1 MSGFFVSLISI
12 GCSGLVPT
20 TDAGSG
26 GGDAGTASAGGAA
39 PSSQSYV
46 VDACPGGTELWV
58 IPVAESTPVQ
68 CSDSEQI
75 RTRVVGVFGG
85 GTASACS
92 VSDSSGTFTLSF
104 NQDIPGQD
112 PVAQVD
118 MDAAAIYGSDR
129 DALRT
134 AFLEFRQALFVAQ
147 TTAEQ
152 ACLLPGSNELVL
164 QRLAEAMPL
173 PMDELLRYRY
183 GLETGDANQIEL
195 TPGMRLRIQDSAYLN
210 QTDSV
215 GTYGA
220 ETAFHASG
228 TTVLYV
234 RSDALGAA
242 TDVPNIGLN
251 KLYQGMAF
259 QVTQVSPGT
268 QGLWAFPNIRYAS
281 TAIDLSVAAELA
293 PYLAVSYPPANLAWP
308 ALNASQTGPQGNAV
322 VVRAASPDALQDWL
336 VQLAPGDSTSHKA
349 CDTGGSGTNN
359 CVVWIGRGA
368 PVPEIRVVLDE
379 QVLWVPVGT
388 TVRDLLQQTVDWSTP
403 GTGPTSNQVTGL
415 LTRQISLAGSS
426 ASTGTDTI
434 SVVFPGVSSLTANA
448 SDALA
453 ATSFDLPLVRGDQLH
468 VLTSK

>member
-1 MSGFFVSLISI
+1 MASDEAS
-12 GCSGLVPT
+12 P
-20 TDAGSG
+20 
-26 GGDAGTASAGGAA
+26 SAGAAA
-39 PSSQSYV
+39 PSAQKYM
-46 VDACPGGTELWV
+46 VDACPGGAQLWV

-68 CSDSEQI
+68 CSDGEQL
-75 RTRVVGVFGG
+75 RATVVGVFAG

-92 VSDSSGTFTLSF
+92 VTEDSGTFTLRF
-104 NQDIPGQD
+104 NQSIPGQE
-112 PVAQVD
+112 PVAQID
-118 MDAAAIYGSDR
+118 MDASVIYGSDR

-134 AFLEFRQALFVAQ
+134 AFLDFRQALFVAQ
-147 TTAEQ
+147 TAADQT
-152 ACLLPGSNELVL
+152 CFLPGSNELIV
-164 QRLAEAMPL
+164 QRVAEAMPL

-195 TPGMRLRIQDSAYLN
+195 TPGMRLRVHDSAYLN
-210 QTDSV
+210 QTDSL
-215 GTYGA
+215 GTFGS

-228 TTVLYV
+228 TTVLHV

-242 TDVPNIGLN
+242 TQVPNIGLN

-308 ALNASQTGPQGNAV
+308 ALNTSQTGPQGNAV
-322 VVRAASPDALQDWL
+322 IVRAASPQALDDWL
-336 VQLAPGDSTSHKA
+336 VKLAPGDSTSQKA
-349 CDTGGSGTNN
+349 CDTGGAGTNN
-359 CVVWIGRGA
+359 CVVWVGRGA
-368 PVPEIRVVLDE
+368 PVPEIRVILDG

-403 GTGPTSNQVTGL
+403 ATGPTSGQVTGL

-434 SVVFPGVSSLTANA
+434 AVVFPGVSGLSSNA

-468 VLTSK
+468 VLTSN